1 MEKHIM
7 IKHLLI
13 TLMILRALTSSA
25 FADTVDDVEYIELLW
40 AEINYLLEG
49 DEKET
54 AFELLVAESEIFIE
68 SNKESAE
75 LLIWSAI
82 VKSSYAG
89 AKGGLGAVG
98 LAKAAKAEFEAA
110 MKIDADALDS
120 SAYTSLGILYHSV
133 PGWPIGFGDSKKA
146 EALLRKGVENNPT
159 GIDNNFFYANFL
171 ADEKDYEK
179 AEEYYLRAQAAPPR
193 PGRDMAD
200 KGRRAEIDLAL
211 KAVRAA
217 Q

>member
-1 MEKHIM
+1 M

-13 TLMILRALTSSA
+13 TLMTLRALTSSA
-25 FADTVDDVEYIELLW
+25 FADTVDDVEYIELRW
-40 AEINYLLEG
+40 AGINYLLEG

-89 AKGGLGAVG
+89 AKGGLGALG

-159 GIDNNFFYANFL
+159 GIDNNFFYASFL

>member
-1 MEKHIM
+1 M
-7 IKHLLI
+7 IRYFLINLIALL
-13 TLMILRALTSSA
+13 ALTGSA
-25 FADTVDDVEYIELLW
+25 LADVTEDVEYIELRW

-49 DEKET
+49 DEQLS
-54 AFELLVAESEIFIE
+54 AFEQLVAESETFIE
-68 SNKESAE
+68 SNEESAE

-89 AKGGLGAVG
+89 AKGGFGALG

-110 MKIDADALDS
+110 MKIDAEALDS

-146 EALLRKGVENNPT
+146 EQLLRKGVDNNPT

-171 ADEKDYEK
+171 ADRKEYAK

-193 PGRDMAD
+193 PGRDIAD
-200 KGRRAEIDLAL
+200 KGRQAEIAVAL
-211 KAVRAA
+211 SAVQAA
-217 Q
+217 R

>member
-1 MEKHIM
+1 M
-7 IKHLLI
+7 
-13 TLMILRALTSSA
+13 R
-25 FADTVDDVEYIELLW
+25 W

-89 AKGGLGAVG
+89 AKGGLGALG

-193 PGRDMAD
+193 PGRDIAD
-200 KGRRAEIDLAL
+200 KGRQAEIDLAL